1 MCGIGA
7 LTFVDYENPTEAA
20 KALIAKARPMNAA
33 AGTEPKI
40 RYIAKNMDVE
50 AFEPK
55 V

>member
-20 KALIAKARPMNAA
+20 KALIAKARPMNAS

-40 RYIAKNMDVE
+40 RYIAKHMDVE
-50 AFEPK
+50 TFEPK